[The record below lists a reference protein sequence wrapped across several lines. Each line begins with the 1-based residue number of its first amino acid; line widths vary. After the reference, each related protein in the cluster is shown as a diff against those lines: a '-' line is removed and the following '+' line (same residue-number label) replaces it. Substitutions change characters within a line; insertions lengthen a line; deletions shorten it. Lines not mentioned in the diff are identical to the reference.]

1 MALLRIQLL
10 MWSLK
15 RKASMGSEDNRMMEE
30 ALNDLRKLNDAL
42 RYENKEL
49 KKFLEYIN
57 GQITSFVT
65 KGNSI

>member
-1 MALLRIQLL
+1 
-10 MWSLK
+10 
-15 RKASMGSEDNRMMEE
+15 MGSEDNRMMEE

-49 KKFLEYIN
+49 KSFLEYIN
-57 GQITSFVT
+57 NQITSFVT

>member
-1 MALLRIQLL
+1 
-10 MWSLK
+10 MWSL
-15 RKASMGSEDNRMMEE
+15 RRRANMGSEDNKMMEE

-49 KKFLEYIN
+49 RSFLEYIN

>member
-1 MALLRIQLL
+1 
-10 MWSLK
+10 
-15 RKASMGSEDNRMMEE
+15 MGSEDNKMMEE
-30 ALNDLRKLNDAL
+30 ALNDLREHNDAL

-49 KKFLEYIN
+49 RSFLEYIN

>member
-1 MALLRIQLL
+1 
-10 MWSLK
+10 MWSLRRRAK
-15 RKASMGSEDNRMMEE
+15 MGSEDNKMMEE
-30 ALNDLRKLNDAL
+30 ALNDLREHNDAL

-49 KKFLEYIN
+49 RSFLEYIN

>member
-1 MALLRIQLL
+1 MLPLR
-10 MWSLK
+10 
-15 RKASMGSEDNRMMEE
+15 RRANMGSEDNRMMEE

-49 KKFLEYIN
+49 KSFLEYIN
-57 GQITSFVT
+57 NQITSFVT